1 MQDNHTKRGVDGA
14 ERGKSMAEEKGK
26 KNIQGAQVFD
36 LAGLVNYGEG
46 AVVSRTLMENSAGTV
61 TLFAFDAG
69 QGLSEHTAPFDA
81 LVQVI
86 EGEGEYTIG
95 GKLCRV
101 GAGQIVLM
109 PAGKP
114 HAVRAERRFKMV
126 LTMLRKA

>member
-1 MQDNHTKRGVDGA
+1 MT
-14 ERGKSMAEEKGK
+14 EEKGK
-26 KNIQGAQVFD
+26 KNIQGAQV
-36 LAGLVNYGEG
+36 LELSGLVSYGEG
-46 AVVSRTLMENSAGTV
+46 AVVSRTLMESSAGTV
-61 TLFAFDAG
+61 TLFAFDTG

-86 EGEGEYTIG
+86 EGEGEYTIA
-95 GKLCRV
+95 GKLYRV

-114 HAVRAERRFKMV
+114 HAVRAEKRFKMI